1 VIFVNNG
8 VLLRVRQEENG
19 ANFLQV
25 NGLTLSTT
33 VYTVQH
39 MNADKAQ
46 KPKRNNC
53 PINVLIRHDQK
64 QRLDSEVPRTHVN
77 QSAMVRKA
85 LDLLFELMD
94 KGQLKLGFS
103 ELDHGG
109 TNESSSF
116 HN

>member
-1 VIFVNNG
+1 
-8 VLLRVRQEENG
+8 
-19 ANFLQV
+19 
-25 NGLTLSTT
+25 
-33 VYTVQH
+33 
-39 MNADKAQ
+39 MNAGKAQ

-85 LDLLFELMD
+85 LDLLFEQMD

-103 ELDHGG
+103 DLDKEGI
-109 TNESSSF
+109 NESSSF
-116 HN
+116 RD